1 MQNCAM
7 FLTNVKQE
15 DKTFRNQAYLKTV
28 WLADDCIM
36 AGRAERDIRKSS
48 RSMHCTLMII
58 TLCKLQKLQE
68 CDIRSSAD

>member
-28 WLADDCIM
+28 WLADNCIM
-36 AGRAERDIRKSS
+36 AGMAEGDIGKRSN
-48 RSMHCTLMII
+48 SMHSAIVIVALSN
-58 TLCKLQKLQE
+58 LKKLQP
-68 CDIRSSAD
+68 